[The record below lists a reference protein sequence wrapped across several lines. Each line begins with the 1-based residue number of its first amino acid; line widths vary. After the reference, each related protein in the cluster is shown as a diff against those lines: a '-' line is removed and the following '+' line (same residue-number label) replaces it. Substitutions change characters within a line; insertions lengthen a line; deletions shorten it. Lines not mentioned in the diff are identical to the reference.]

1 MQYKIM
7 VTIGF
12 IVWLLG
18 TAYGGF
24 QLEAQSV
31 FEKITDFLGIV
42 LVCWG
47 IIGDLIS
54 NLKIVKEYRPE
65 KMEVH
70 NYGPVSNAIKT
81 EK

>member
-1 MQYKIM
+1 MA
-7 VTIGF
+7 TIGF

-24 QLEAQSV
+24 QLDAQSN

-47 IIGDLIS
+47 IIGALTS

-65 KMEVH
+65 KMYIH
-70 NYGPVSNAIKT
+70 NYGPISNTIKT